1 MPDKHVHQSK
11 QLIAQRSL
19 SYLQAAE
26 ISSQHADWIVTL
38 AFYKALH
45 AVDSYLADFD
55 IHPRR
60 HGGNDGRN
68 VSVKKRLQDIYEQ
81 YAALYEASQNAR
93 YEDFT
98 YENEP
103 QEVDILLDM
112 SMQIV
117 DYISTQS

>member
-1 MPDKHVHQSK
+1 MPEKHVHQSK

-19 SYLQAAE
+19 SHLQAAE
-26 ISSQHADWIVTL
+26 TRSQHADWIVTL

-55 IHPRR
+55 IHPTR
-60 HGGNDGRN
+60 HGGDNGRN
-68 VSVKKRLQDIYEQ
+68 DSVRNRLQDIYVQ
-81 YAALYEASQNAR
+81 YATLYNASQNAR

-98 YENEP
+98 YENKP
-103 QEVDILLDM
+103 QEVDILLNM

-117 DYISTQS
+117 DYINTQ